1 MYGTGL
7 THERAR
13 TAQDATL
20 GRAEFIGSYSR
31 RGVLSVVP

>member
-1 MYGTGL
+1 MNG
-7 THERAR
+7 AR

-31 RGVLSVVP
+31 RGVLGVVP